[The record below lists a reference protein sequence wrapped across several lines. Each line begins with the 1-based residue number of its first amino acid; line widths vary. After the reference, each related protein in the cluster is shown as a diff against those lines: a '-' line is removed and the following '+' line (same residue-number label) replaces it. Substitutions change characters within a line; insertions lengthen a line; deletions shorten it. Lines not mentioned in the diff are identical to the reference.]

1 MEQREDEA
9 DRKAEEEAAA
19 AAVHAAI
26 QAAAVVVEEEGVVE
40 GGVNFDTEDA
50 IYRAMMAAV
59 QAQPDTAG
67 TPEQPRSEAQPKAV
81 LATAPARRRL
91 NTAFADDEE
100 EVLPQRKFIP
110 IRSVLERRAFSAQQ
124 CSNECNAPF
133 HREQCTWM
141 HQPCCKPFC

>member
-26 QAAAVVVEEEGVVE
+26 QPAAVVVEERVVE
-40 GGVNFDTEDA
+40 DGANFDTEDA

-67 TPEQPRSEAQPKAV
+67 TQQPSAEAQPKAI
-81 LATAPARRRL
+81 LATAPARRRV

-100 EVLPQRKFIP
+100 EVAPQRKFIP
-110 IRSVLERRAFSAQQ
+110 IRSVLERRAFSEQ

-133 HREQCTWM
+133 RREQCTWM
-141 HQPCCKPFC
+141 HQPWCKPFC